1 MRIVIGCVLVML
13 LAGCGGTTATDVPA
27 LTTIPLP
34 YPTGTA
40 MATPFRVATPI
51 LPASTPTPMPIAVTI
66 LVTPTTA
73 SAQVVTV
80 QGSDRVNVRASAAP
94 TAAVIALFGAGAD
107 LLVIGPDTMG
117 TDGMRWVHVQA
128 GDRDGYIRSDLV
140 SGPHASAGALPTP
153 VFLATRAATLP
164 APMLTPSPLSAVP
177 GTPSPITATATA
189 AAIQIQ
195 TAAPMSVP
203 TATPGPK
210 ATLAAA
216 PKPSMAPTQV
226 SLTTA
231 GAGMPLLVEGKR
243 GDQITGAD
251 WVMLRPESKLAYVTV
266 LMGTT
271 TDAGCTVTPAE
282 NVAAIDQNAA
292 TEGGQVVRVTEM
304 LAGLLV
310 LEKCTRTQ

>member
-27 LTTIPLP
+27 LTTTPLP

-80 QGSDRVNVRASAAP
+80 QGSDRVNVRVSAAP

-128 GDRDGYIRSDLV
+128 GDRDGYVRSDLV

-164 APMLTPSPLSAVP
+164 APMMSPATMIAPTVMPAPAPSPTVN
-177 GTPSPITATATA
+177 ATATA
-189 AAIQIQ
+189 LQ
-195 TAAPMSVP
+195 TPI
-203 TATPGPK
+203 
-210 ATLAAA
+210 
-216 PKPSMAPTQV
+216 
-226 SLTTA
+226 SLTVTA
-231 GAGMPLLVEGKR
+231 L
-243 GDQITGAD
+243 
-251 WVMLRPESKLAYVTV
+251 
-266 LMGTT
+266 GTP
-271 TDAGCTVTPAE
+271 ASLTVTALGTPAAMT
-282 NVAAIDQNAA
+282 VTALGTPAALTVTALGTPAA
-292 TEGGQVVRVTEM
+292 LTVTA
-304 LAGLLV
+304 LSGH
-310 LEKCTRTQ
+310 R